1 MSAASGGTSSRADH
15 WDDAYRNRGVTG
27 VSWFQSEPKLSL
39 ELIDLLGISPSTAV
53 VDVGGGASS
62 LVDRLVKRGF
72 TDVSVLDISAAALEA
87 GRRRVGE
94 SAPVQWLHEDLLVWQ
109 PRRRFGLWHDR
120 AVFHFLTDEVDRERY
135 LATLASGLEPGGA
148 LVMATFAEDGPEFC
162 SGLPVLRYSSEEL
175 VDVLG
180 RGFRAVATRRELHT
194 TPSGVVQPFT
204 WLAARSASN

>member
-1 MSAASGGTSSRADH
+1 M
-15 WDDAYRNRGVTG
+15 
-27 VSWFQSEPKLSL
+27 

-72 TDVSVLDISAAALEA
+72 TDISVLDISAAALEA
-87 GRRRVGE
+87 GHRRVGE

-109 PRRRFGLWHDR
+109 PGRRFGLWHDR

-135 LATLASGLEPGGA
+135 LAALASGLEPGGA

>member
-1 MSAASGGTSSRADH
+1 MSAAAGGTSSRADH

-27 VSWFQSEPKLSL
+27 VSWFQSEPELSL

-72 TDVSVLDISAAALEA
+72 TDISVLDISAAALEA
-87 GRRRVGE
+87 GHRRVGE
-94 SAPVQWLHEDLLVWQ
+94 SPPVQWLHEDLLVWQ
-109 PRRRFGLWHDR
+109 PGRRFGLWHDR

-135 LATLASGLEPGGA
+135 LAALASGLEPGGA

>member
-1 MSAASGGTSSRADH
+1 M
-15 WDDAYRNRGVTG
+15 
-27 VSWFQSEPKLSL
+27 SWFQSEPELSL

-72 TDVSVLDISAAALEA
+72 TDISVLDISAAALEA
-87 GRRRVGE
+87 GHRRVGE
-94 SAPVQWLHEDLLVWQ
+94 SPPVQWLHEDLLVWQ
-109 PRRRFGLWHDR
+109 PGRRFGLWHDR

-135 LATLASGLEPGGA
+135 LAALASGLEPGGA